1 MHSALQLHASSKL
14 SVINHCLL
22 VIFYFSKNGRYFQ
35 LFRNVGS
42 VSELFYY
49 IIFNKKI
56 TVKVHCI
63 TSLSTDFV
71 LSS

>member
-1 MHSALQLHASSKL
+1 MHTAVQLHASSKL

-49 IIFNKKI
+49 IIFNKK
-56 TVKVHCI
+56 VHCV
-63 TSLSTDFV
+63 TNLSTDIV